1 MFQDISNTPSVTT
14 TTTAAPTSSSS
25 PKVQIQC
32 LNNDCNSGPATKIQ
46 NAKGGLIAANTVN
59 DPKPVSTDAKP
70 VSGDAKPV
78 SSDAKSNEEDLVT
91 SVPRKG
97 VDLAENDGPTLP
109 RKGVS
114 TGPNLK
120 SQYSSF

>member
-1 MFQDISNTPSVTT
+1 MQDIPNTPSVITT
-14 TTTAAPTSSSS
+14 STTTATAPTSSG

-46 NAKGGLIAANTVN
+46 KATGGLIAANTVN

-70 VSGDAKPV
+70 VS
-78 SSDAKSNEEDLVT
+78 SDAKSNEEEVT

-97 VDLAENDGPTLP
+97 VDLAENDGPTVP

-120 SQYSSF
+120 SQY

>member
-1 MFQDISNTPSVTT
+1 VFQDISNTPSVTT
-14 TTTAAPTSSSS
+14 TTTAAPTSLSS
-25 PKVQIQC
+25 PRVQIQC

-46 NAKGGLIAANTVN
+46 KATGGLIAANTVN

-70 VSGDAKPV
+70 VSGESKPV
-78 SSDAKSNEEDLVT
+78 SSDAKSNEEEVT

-97 VDLAENDGPTLP
+97 VELAENDGPTVP

-114 TGPNLK
+114 TGLNNK
-120 SQYSSF
+120 S

>member
-1 MFQDISNTPSVTT
+1 MFQDNSNTPSVTT

-59 DPKPVSTDAKP
+59 DPKPVS
-70 VSGDAKPV
+70 GDAKPV
-78 SSDAKSNEEDLVT
+78 SSDAKSNEEEVT

-97 VDLAENDGPTLP
+97 VDLAENDGPTVP

-114 TGPNLK
+114 TGPNLI
-120 SQYSSF
+120 SQ

>member
-1 MFQDISNTPSVTT
+1 V
-14 TTTAAPTSSSS
+14 
-25 PKVQIQC
+25 
-32 LNNDCNSGPATKIQ
+32 TKIQ

-78 SSDAKSNEEDLVT
+78 SGDAKSNEEEVT

-97 VDLAENDGPTLP
+97 VDLAENDGPTVP

-114 TGPNLK
+114 TGPNNK
-120 SQYSSF
+120 S